1 MKATPASGRIQ
12 AKTGTLEH
20 VNALSRYATSVGGA
34 HLVFSFL
41 SDDHAMPG
49 HDAEAVLDSIAIA
62 MVEEIK
68 PSSSSPSGAIPK
80 SPKEN
85 QR

>member
-1 MKATPASGRIQ
+1 
-12 AKTGTLEH
+12 
-20 VNALSRYATSVGGA
+20 
-34 HLVFSFL
+34 LVFSFL

>member
-1 MKATPASGRIQ
+1 MKATPAADRIQ

-20 VNALSRYATSVGGA
+20 VNALSGYATSAAGA

-49 HDAEAVLDSIAIA
+49 RDAEAVLDAIAIA

-68 PSSSSPSGAIPK
+68 PSPSVKISATPQTQ
-80 SPKEN
+80 KEN
-85 QR
+85 RR

>member
-1 MKATPASGRIQ
+1 
-12 AKTGTLEH
+12 
-20 VNALSRYATSVGGA
+20 VGGA

-62 MVEEIK
+62 MIEEIQ
-68 PSSSSPSGAIPK
+68 PSPGRAPSETSGASQK
-80 SPKEN
+80 TPKEN
-85 QR
+85 RR